1 MKNLLY
7 FTLLSVAITLFP
19 QLTSATERTAYFGGG
34 CFWCTEADF
43 AKIEGVRDVVS
54 GYMGGHVV
62 NPAYKEV
69 SKGTT
74 GHYEIV
80 KVVFDDQKVNFQ
92 NLLHAFWRMIDPTD
106 EDGSFCDRGQQY
118 SSVVFY
124 DSDRQKME
132 TEKSVVALNMSG
144 KFLRPVATK
153 VLAAETFYPAE
164 EYHQDYSKK
173 NPIRYKFY
181 RSRCGRDNFINQ
193 YWGGDTQ
200 VYK

>member
-62 NPAYKEV
+62 NPAYKDV

-106 EDGSFCDRGQQY
+106 ADGSFCDRGQQY

-181 RSRCGRDNFINQ
+181 RSRCGRDNFISQ
-193 YWGGDTQ
+193 YWEGDTQ

>member
-1 MKNLLY
+1 
-7 FTLLSVAITLFP
+7 
-19 QLTSATERTAYFGGG
+19 
-34 CFWCTEADF
+34 
-43 AKIEGVRDVVS
+43 
-54 GYMGGHVV
+54 
-62 NPAYKEV
+62 
-69 SKGTT
+69 
-74 GHYEIV
+74 
-80 KVVFDDQKVNFQ
+80 
-92 NLLHAFWRMIDPTD
+92 
-106 EDGSFCDRGQQY
+106 
-118 SSVVFY
+118 
-124 DSDRQKME
+124 ME

-193 YWGGDTQ
+193 YWEGDTQ

>member
-19 QLTSATERTAYFGGG
+19 QLTSATEKTAYFGGG

-62 NPAYKEV
+62 NPAYKDV

-80 KVVFDDQKVNFQ
+80 KVVIIN
-92 NLLHAFWRMIDPTD
+92 REPTD
-106 EDGSFCDRGQQY
+106 LDGYADLILNDEISE
-118 SSVVFY
+118 VFG
-124 DSDRQKME
+124 SL
-132 TEKSVVALNMSG
+132 TEKN
-144 KFLRPVATK
+144 
-153 VLAAETFYPAE
+153 
-164 EYHQDYSKK
+164 
-173 NPIRYKFY
+173 
-181 RSRCGRDNFINQ
+181 
-193 YWGGDTQ
+193 
-200 VYK
+200 

>member
-1 MKNLLY
+1 MC
-7 FTLLSVAITLFP
+7 F
-19 QLTSATERTAYFGGG
+19 ATFGGG

-54 GYMGGHVV
+54 GYMGGHIV
-62 NPAYKEV
+62 NPAYKDV
-69 SKGTT
+69 SKGAT

-106 EDGSFCDRGQQY
+106 QDGSFCDRGQQY

-193 YWGGDTQ
+193 YWEGDTQ

>member
-7 FTLLSVAITLFP
+7 FTLLYLAITLFP

-193 YWGGDTQ
+193 HWKSDDK
-200 VYK
+200 VYR

>member
-19 QLTSATERTAYFGGG
+19 QLTSATEKTAYFGGG

-62 NPAYKEV
+62 NPAYKDV

-106 EDGSFCDRGQQY
+106 ADGSFCDRGQQY

-132 TEKSVVALNMSG
+132 TEKSVVAFNMSG

-193 YWGGDTQ
+193 YWEGDTQ

>member
-7 FTLLSVAITLFP
+7 FTLISVAITLFP

>member
-80 KVVFDDQKVNFQ
+80 KVIFDDQKVNFQ